1 MEDLV
6 SIIIPVYKVEK
17 YLRECVDSVLS
28 QTYKN
33 LEIILVDDGSPDN
46 CPQIC
51 DEYANLD
58 TRVKVIHKE
67 NGGVSSARNMGLDN
81 ATGKYVSF
89 VDSDD
94 FIDKDYMF
102 LMHKNAVETG
112 ADMVI
117 SGYYEYTGGK
127 AIKHGK
133 VKPCVVDVDAS
144 DKKFTD
150 FIYSAFIIS
159 KNNAGAV
166 WNKLLLRENIIIT
179 RFNTDLKVAE
189 DSIFVMNAMFESKRI
204 SMMTECL
211 YYYRQNNASVTHLYH
226 DWAFQN
232 HIDYLAEMEN
242 IFLKIKIQKNKKE
255 KYLKIVKSFSVRVF
269 FCQELKYRVKG
280 YRQNIQKVR
289 QSELYKYFKLK
300 HILKVGT
307 LKMKLKSIVVWFL
320 VKTRLV

>member
-67 NGGVSSARNMGLDN
+67 NGGVSSARNIGLDN

-204 SMMTECL
+204 SMMTESL
-211 YYYRQNNASVTHLYH
+211 YYYRQNNASVMHSYKGELLQNQLY
-226 DWAFQN
+226 
-232 HIDYLAEMEN
+232 LMEEYEKVLSKLQDEKTRKALLNNLNSWN
-242 IFLKIKIQKNKKE
+242 I
-255 KYLKIVKSFSVRVF
+255 SAVF
-269 FCQELKYRVKG
+269 IHELKYRVKG

-289 QSELYKYFKLK
+289 KSELYKYFKLK
-300 HILKVGT
+300 NLLKIGNFKMRLKT
-307 LKMKLKSIVVWFL
+307 LAAWFL